1 MATGTGKTRTA
12 VAIINE
18 LLIRNSVDTIVITM
32 SGSDL
37 LSQWYK
43 TLIQPV
49 EIGVYRQYNKFK
61 EAGDFLSAPAGKI
74 LLIARQQLAATL
86 PNLPKAAWDSTL
98 IVADEVHGLGSPS
111 MVRDLSGIIGRHG
124 YRLGLSATPER
135 EYDEVGNEF
144 IEQEIGQVIFEFTLE
159 DAIERGI
166 LCEFDYTPLPYI
178 LSDEDRA
185 EIRSAFARHHAR
197 LARGEPIREEVL
209 YREIASIRKTSLTKI
224 APFQQHVQDN
234 QELYERCLI
243 FVETA
248 EFGRHI
254 QEVLM
259 AMHIDY
265 HTYYQADDAK
275 VLEQF
280 AKSEFDCLISCHRLS
295 EGIDIQSVRNIVL
308 FASARSELETTQRL
322 GRCLRIDPTNP
333 TKRAHVVDFVD
344 SGSADDDINGSEAD
358 QERLERLT
366 RLSKIKKMQIG
377 SLVV

>member
-1 MATGTGKTRTA
+1 
-12 VAIINE
+12 
-18 LLIRNSVDTIVITM
+18 
-32 SGSDL
+32 
-37 LSQWYK
+37 
-43 TLIQPV
+43 
-49 EIGVYRQYNKFK
+49 
-61 EAGDFLSAPAGKI
+61 
-74 LLIARQQLAATL
+74 
-86 PNLPKAAWDSTL
+86 
-98 IVADEVHGLGSPS
+98 
-111 MVRDLSGIIGRHG
+111 
-124 YRLGLSATPER
+124 
-135 EYDEVGNEF
+135 
-144 IEQEIGQVIFEFTLE
+144 
-159 DAIERGI
+159 
-166 LCEFDYTPLPYI
+166 
-178 LSDEDRA
+178 
-185 EIRSAFARHHAR
+185 
-197 LARGEPIREEVL
+197 
-209 YREIASIRKTSLTKI
+209 
-224 APFQQHVQDN
+224 
-234 QELYERCLI
+234 
-243 FVETA
+243 
-248 EFGRHI
+248 
-254 QEVLM
+254 M